1 MSDVYEGFTDEELID
16 RQRSGERQITDYIM
30 DKYKN
35 LVRKKAKSMYILGAD
50 NDDLI
55 QEHATGIA
63 TDMVCKFGMYEEEI
77 GLAVIK
83 DAEYQYDQKAK
94 ELINRILSEQLK
106 EAIRIIESNKDA
118 IGRLVKKV
126 MENGKKYLTEKEIL
140 ETAGKLNTD
149 GAPKFGV

>member
-1 MSDVYEGFTDEELID
+1 MLPGT
-16 RQRSGERQITDYIM
+16 GERDSTKEYYLEEICSVLGGRAAEMVFDYG
-30 DKYKN
+30 
-35 LVRKKAKSMYILGAD
+35 LTHGASS
-50 NDDLI
+50 DL
-55 QEHATGIA
+55 EHATGIA

-83 DAEYQYDQKAK
+83 DAEYQYDKKAK

-140 ETAGKLNTD
+140 ETAGELNTD
-149 GAPKFGV
+149 GAPEA